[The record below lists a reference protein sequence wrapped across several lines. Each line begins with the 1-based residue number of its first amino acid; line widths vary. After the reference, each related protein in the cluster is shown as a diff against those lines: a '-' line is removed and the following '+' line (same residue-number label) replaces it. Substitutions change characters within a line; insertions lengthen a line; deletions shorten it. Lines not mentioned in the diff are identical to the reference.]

1 MQADAFA
8 VAMQS
13 ISDASAGFPHQRRC
27 FYVHGKPAVEGT
39 DAAAATTG
47 CTLYVEHLIP
57 HTTST
62 PIAGSKSKPPVIFIP
77 GAAHTSACWVTTP
90 DGRPGWSSH
99 FLSRGHDVYL
109 VDPPFTGR
117 SPWAPR
123 FSQHSASSPDVLTTI
138 PAQVIAGRWTALA
151 QQQQP
156 GPWPQARLH
165 TQWPGTGQAG
175 DAAFEALAASLVGLP
190 HDVPEAATQR
200 AMRAAGAALV
210 DRIVEATG
218 GGGDA
223 DIGEEA
229 EEEAEVVLV
238 AHSLGAPRALLI
250 ADARPSRVSGLVL
263 LEPNGPPWSE
273 QALGGLLL
281 KRPWGLT
288 EAEITWSPPRPR
300 ALSSSAIAGGHDEA
314 GVVAVGDDRG
324 DDDVRGGDHTLQE
337 AHFNLRTEK
346 STDPA
351 RSDCTLQ
358 VEDESSGIA
367 PRMLSNLVDVPV
379 AVITGEASHHAMYD
393 WCTVRFLRQAG
404 VKRVDHIELW
414 KKGIRGNGHL
424 FISEKNSNEIA
435 EVTRVWIDA
444 LAAR

>member
-1 MQADAFA
+1 
-8 VAMQS
+8 MQS
-13 ISDASAGFPHQRRC
+13 TSDASAGFPHVRRC
-27 FYVHGKPAVEGT
+27 FYVHGKPAVNDGT
-39 DAAAATTG
+39 VDPAATS
-47 CTLYVEHLIP
+47 CTLYVEHLTP
-57 HTTST
+57 YTST
-62 PIAGSKSKPPVIFIP
+62 PPTAGSKSKPPPIIFIP

-90 DGRPGWSSH
+90 DGRPGWSSY
-99 FLSRGHDVYL
+99 FLARGHDVYL

-117 SPWAPR
+117 SPWAPH
-123 FSQHSASSPDVLTTI
+123 FSHSASSSDVLTTI

-151 QQQQP
+151 QQA
-156 GPWPQARLH
+156 PWPQARLH
-165 TQWPGTGQAG
+165 TQWPGTGRPG
-175 DAAFEALAASLVGLP
+175 DPAFEALAASLVALP

-210 DRIVEATG
+210 DRIVGEARRRG
-218 GGGDA
+218 RGDDHRA
-223 DIGEEA
+223 DIGEE
-229 EEEAEVVLV
+229 EEEEEVVVLV

-250 ADARPSRVSGLVL
+250 ADARPSHVSGLVL

-273 QALGGLLL
+273 QALGGMLL

-288 EAEITWSPPRPR
+288 EAEITWSPPRG
-300 ALSSSAIAGGHDEA
+300 LSAIAGGHDEA
-314 GVVAVGDDRG
+314 GVVAVGDDRD
-324 DDDVRGGDHTLQE
+324 DDDVRGGDHTVITPQE
-337 AHFNLRTEK
+337 AHFNLKTEK

-351 RSDCTLQ
+351 RNDCTLQ

-367 PRMLSNLVDVPV
+367 PRVLSNLVDVPV

-424 FISEKNSNEIA
+424 FISEKNSDEIA
-435 EVTRVWIDA
+435 EVTRVWIDS
-444 LAAR
+444 LGAR

>member
-1 MQADAFA
+1 
-8 VAMQS
+8 MQS
-13 ISDASAGFPHQRRC
+13 TSDASAGFPHQRRC
-27 FYVHGKPAVEGT
+27 FYVHGKPAVDDGT
-39 DAAAATTG
+39 ADPAVTTTG

-57 HTTST
+57 YTTTST
-62 PIAGSKSKPPVIFIP
+62 PTAGSKRIKPPIIFIP

-99 FLSRGHDVYL
+99 FLARGHEVYL

-117 SPWAPR
+117 SPWVPH
-123 FSQHSASSPDVLTTI
+123 FSHSASSSDVLTTI
-138 PAQVIAGRWTALA
+138 PARVIAGRWTALA
-151 QQQQP
+151 QQQP
-156 GPWPQARLH
+156 APWPQARLH
-165 TQWPGTGQAG
+165 TQWPGTGRAG
-175 DAAFEALAASLVGLP
+175 DPAFEALAASLVALP
-190 HDVPEAATQR
+190 HDVPEVATQR

-210 DRIVEATG
+210 DRIVEAS
-218 GGGDA
+218 DHRAA
-223 DIGEEA
+223 DIG

-250 ADARPSRVSGLVL
+250 ADARPSLVSGLVL
-263 LEPNGPPWSE
+263 LEPNGPPWTE

-281 KRPWGLT
+281 KRTWGLT
-288 EAEITWSPPRPR
+288 EAEITWSPPR
-300 ALSSSAIAGGHDEA
+300 ALSSSAAIAEA
-314 GVVAVGDDRG
+314 GVVVAVGDDR
-324 DDDVRGGDHTLQE
+324 DDVRRGDHTLITPQE

-414 KKGIRGNGHL
+414 KKDIRGNGHL
-424 FISEKNSNEIA
+424 FISEKNSDEIA
-435 EVTRVWIDA
+435 EVTRVWIDS
-444 LAAR
+444 LGAR